1 MEGTPP
7 ENGAPQNEGQGGQTP
22 PSNETPEVVKFDE
35 WYSTL
40 GEPYQEALDEH
51 IAGLKSAL
59 TNEREG
65 RKALERQVRDL
76 SKKAD
81 AGSEVQKQLD
91 SIAANL
97 SQETQRSTFYETAH
111 SAGVKNLRLAWLA
124 AQDAKLINND
134 GSVDMAKLKETAPEL
149 FASSKPVIPSAN
161 GGTGSGNPPAS
172 QRSMNDVLRSAAGI
186 KI

>member
-7 ENGAPQNEGQGGQTP
+7 ENGAPTNDQGNQTP
-22 PSNETPEVVKFDE
+22 PAGDPEVVKFDE
-35 WYSTL
+35 WYGTL
-40 GEPYQEALDEH
+40 SEPYQEALDEH

-59 TNEREG
+59 NNEREG
-65 RKALERQVRDL
+65 RKTLERQVRDL

-81 AGSEVQKQLD
+81 SGSELQKQLD
-91 SIAANL
+91 ALAGNL
-97 SQETQRSTFYETAH
+97 SVEAQRSAFYETAH

-134 GSVDMAKLKETAPEL
+134 GSVDIAKLKETAPEL
-149 FASSKPVIPSAN
+149 FASSKPAVPSAN
-161 GGTGSGNPPAS
+161 GGTGAGNPPAP

-186 KI
+186 RP

>member
-7 ENGAPQNEGQGGQTP
+7 ENGAPQNDQGSGTP
-22 PSNETPEVVKFDE
+22 PDNETPEVVKFDD
-35 WYSTL
+35 WYNTL
-40 GEPYQEALDEH
+40 TEPYQEALDEH
-51 IAGLKSAL
+51 IAGLRSAL

-65 RKALERQVRDL
+65 RKALERQVREL

-91 SIAANL
+91 SIAGNL
-97 SQETQRSTFYETAH
+97 AQETQRSTFYETAH

-149 FASSKPVIPSAN
+149 FASSKPAVPSAN
-161 GGTGSGNPPAS
+161 GGTGSGNPPAQ

-186 KI
+186 RP